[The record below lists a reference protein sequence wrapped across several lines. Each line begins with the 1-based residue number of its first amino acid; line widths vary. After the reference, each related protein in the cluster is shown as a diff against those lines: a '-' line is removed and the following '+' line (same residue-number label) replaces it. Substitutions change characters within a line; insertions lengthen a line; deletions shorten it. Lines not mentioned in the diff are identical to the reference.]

1 VHISEGF
8 LSPQTLVAGWA
19 ISGAGIAYG
28 LKKTDPDEIVRT
40 AMLSSAFFLASLY
53 KVDIGHGSVHLSFIA
68 PMGILLAWSA
78 YPAVFSA
85 LLLQAV
91 LFRFGGLA
99 VLGVNTASMGT
110 AAVLSYILFGR
121 AARRWKGRFAAAA
134 AFAAGVFGVLCGAA
148 FTGAWL
154 VLSDSGMMASVGI
167 LLAAHLPVAI
177 IEGAVTAMM
186 TVFLRRTFPDVLK
199 PGELR

>member
-8 LSPQTLVAGWA
+8 LSPQTLAAGWA

-28 LKKTDPDEIVRT
+28 LKKTDPGEIVRT
-40 AMLSSAFFLASLY
+40 AMLSSAFFLASLF
-53 KVDIGHGSVHLSFIA
+53 KVNIGPGSAHLSFIA
-68 PMGILLAWSA
+68 PMGILLAWGA

-91 LFRFGGLA
+91 LFQFGGLA
-99 VLGVNTASMGT
+99 VLGVNTASMGA
-110 AAVLSYILFGR
+110 AAVLSHLLFGG
-121 AARRWKGRFAAAA
+121 AVRRGSGRFSAAA
-134 AFAAGVFGVLCGAA
+134 AFAAGVFGVLCGAV

-154 VLSDSGMMASVGI
+154 VLSDSDMMTSVEI
-167 LLAAHLPVAI
+167 LLAAHLPVALV
-177 IEGAVTAMM
+177 EGAVTAMM

>member
-1 VHISEGF
+1 MHISEGF
-8 LSPQTLVAGWA
+8 LSPQTLAAGWA
-19 ISGAGIAYG
+19 ISGVGIAYG
-28 LKKTDPDEIVRT
+28 LKKTAPGEIVRT
-40 AMLSSAFFLASLY
+40 AMLSSAFFLASLV
-53 KVDIGHGSVHLSFIA
+53 KVDIGPGSAHLSFIA

-110 AAVLSYILFGR
+110 AAVLSHILFGR
-121 AARRWKGRFAAAA
+121 ASRSGSAAFSAAA
-134 AFAAGVFGVLCGAA
+134 AFAAGVFGVMCGAA
-148 FTGAWL
+148 LTGTWL
-154 VLSDSGMMASVGI
+154 VLSDGDMTASVGI
-167 LLAAHLPVAI
+167 LLAAHLPVAV

-199 PGELR
+199 PSGLS